1 MRWVQFSAAGRTAVF
16 QTATFSGPSGVGW
29 SPCTARVAA
38 LARAATMNWAR
49 QSVNGACHAVAS
61 ERRRHRRPH
70 IMLRAPGGHSG
81 GRTEAFCIA
90 ILDVVIAKTE
100 APYQMADSSQT
111 GTSGNSGTAFL
122 GVPGILFFFLGLR
135 DLLGLFAWPFAD
147 IAEIAA
153 RAALPLTRCGSV
165 VLRVLRVIRNAFQL
179 NSIFQLF

>member
-1 MRWVQFSAAGRTAVF
+1 
-16 QTATFSGPSGVGW
+16 
-29 SPCTARVAA
+29 
-38 LARAATMNWAR
+38 MNWAR

-61 ERRRHRRPH
+61 ECRRHRRPH
-70 IMLRAPGGHSG
+70 IMLRAPDGHSG

-111 GTSGNSGTAFL
+111 GTSGNSGAAFL

-165 VLRVLRVIRNAFQL
+165 LHAALNLRPAAISPSTSLFSYSRPTNCRGLRVRLALTLFPFYFFNTQSARKCHL
-179 NSIFQLF
+179 NR